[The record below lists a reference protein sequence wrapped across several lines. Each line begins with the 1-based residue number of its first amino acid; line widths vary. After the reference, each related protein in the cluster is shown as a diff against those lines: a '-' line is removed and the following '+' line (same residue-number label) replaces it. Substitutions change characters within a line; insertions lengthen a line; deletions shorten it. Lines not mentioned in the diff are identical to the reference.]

1 MALRKK
7 KIALKP
13 GFSLMDWNR
22 LCSKATKLNGLNG
35 VPKPKDGWTK
45 AEVKKHKSKYDGWM
59 IIRGEVYNVTPYLP
73 YHPGG
78 DQIMLQLLGKDAT
91 KDFDKNHDYVSLH
104 MLEACHVGTLKV
116 HGKPVD
122 NDDDDV
128 VVQNTSRVTHTRRFD
143 VAFDLIVIARAA
155 VVVLAGF
162 GVGGSRCRL
171 PRRGRRVASWWRRG
185 AGKVAKH
192 CRLGEWLARSH
203 LHRTPGCCLPGARS
217 R

>member
-1 MALRKK
+1 MVAVKPFHPPGVPPALLDACETLSAAMALRKK

-128 VVQNTSRVTHTRRFD
+128 VEEEDEKCSSSKKATGGQRTFTLD
-143 VAFDLIVIARAA
+143 DLEN
-155 VVVLAGF
+155 GF
-162 GVGGSRCRL
+162 
-171 PRRGRRVASWWRRG
+171 
-185 AGKVAKH
+185 
-192 CRLGEWLARSH
+192 
-203 LHRTPGCCLPGARS
+203 
-217 R
+217 